1 MIKKLTRNIN
11 SFLIALESKAGLLS
25 ASLLLGVMMLLLA
38 MIYVQPSFDVDVKY
52 HGSYFSEL
60 SEHPFR
66 FSENNPLQ
74 YRILAPFIGYITF
87 LRGDLFFILPLL
99 FDVFLLAAVYYHY
112 RKINYEVTDAFIMT
126 AFICFSGTILIPL
139 IAPAYIDSITYFF
152 LFLAFAKAARIKSS
166 AFFFCLALM
175 NYETSLVLLPAL
187 YLHAWNT
194 HKTEKLIVIKLF
206 FIFLMACLP
215 YIGYRYYVSNHADI
229 LFSFGFYFSHVNIGF
244 VIKDTLT
251 SFPIGAFYSFR
262 LLWFFPVYAL
272 FKLWR
277 QKENQLT
284 YVILFII
291 VFTSA
296 QLFISFDCTRLFCL
310 AFPAI
315 LLSAEYL
322 KKIWGTEYFR
332 SFSMKLLLFN
342 FLLIPYLIGDN
353 SFNIMPS
360 VFYNLALKTIFH
372 FL

>member
-166 AFFFCLALM
+166 AFFFFLSMRCLNCGGKRKTNLHM
-175 NYETSLVLLPAL
+175 LSCSLLYSRQHNYSSRS
-187 YLHAWNT
+187 
-194 HKTEKLIVIKLF
+194 IVHVF
-206 FIFLMACLP
+206 FA
-215 YIGYRYYVSNHADI
+215 
-229 LFSFGFYFSHVNIGF
+229 
-244 VIKDTLT
+244 
-251 SFPIGAFYSFR
+251 
-262 LLWFFPVYAL
+262 
-272 FKLWR
+272 
-277 QKENQLT
+277 
-284 YVILFII
+284 
-291 VFTSA
+291 
-296 QLFISFDCTRLFCL
+296 
-310 AFPAI
+310 
-315 LLSAEYL
+315 
-322 KKIWGTEYFR
+322 
-332 SFSMKLLLFN
+332 LLFRQ
-342 FLLIPYLIGDN
+342 Y
-353 SFNIMPS
+353 
-360 VFYNLALKTIFH
+360 FYRQST
-372 FL
+372 